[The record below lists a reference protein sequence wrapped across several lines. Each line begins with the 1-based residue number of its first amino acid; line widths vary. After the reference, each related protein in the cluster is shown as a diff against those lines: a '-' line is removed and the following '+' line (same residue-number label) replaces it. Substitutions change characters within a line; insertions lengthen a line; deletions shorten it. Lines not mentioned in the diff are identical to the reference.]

1 MTRPISKVVCFVA
14 AFLAM
19 SAPAASFAQG
29 DAQAFPSRPIRIVCP
44 YPPGV
49 FLDTLGRI
57 TAQQLSANLGKPVV
71 VENRAGA
78 SGVIGASAVAK
89 APADGYT
96 LLITVPSVFTI
107 VPHIL
112 KEMPFRAEDLTP
124 IMWLSSSPLLFVVHP
139 SVQAKTVKEFVA
151 LAKSQPGKI
160 NFASGGSGTL
170 PHLAV
175 EVFQAQTGIRL
186 THVPYKGG
194 APALNDLLGGHV
206 QVMFD
211 NITSAMPHAKTGR
224 LRPIGTT
231 SGERFPLA
239 PEIPAM
245 REVLPDYEITN
256 WLGMFAPAGTP
267 KEVLQLLHRELSR
280 VLRTPEIRTKFLE
293 NGATPV
299 GSTPEAVTATIEREK
314 AQWGPLI
321 RKLGLKWE

>member
-1 MTRPISKVVCFVA
+1 MKQFLGFMLGLSALVTAWSSTAQSNYPERPIHLVIGFQAGSSTDTVA
-14 AFLAM
+14 RLLGQKF
-19 SAPAASFAQG
+19 S
-29 DAQAFPSRPIRIVCP
+29 DA
-44 YPPGV
+44 
-49 FLDTLGRI
+49 
-57 TAQQLSANLGKPVV
+57 LGKPVV

-160 NFASGGSGTL
+160 NFAAGGSGTL
-170 PHLAV
+170 PHVAV

-245 REVLPDYEITN
+245 REVLPDYEINN
-256 WLGMFAPAGTP
+256 WLG
-267 KEVLQLLHRELSR
+267 RC
-280 VLRTPEIRTKFLE
+280 
-293 NGATPV
+293 
-299 GSTPEAVTATIEREK
+299 
-314 AQWGPLI
+314 
-321 RKLGLKWE
+321 